1 MCQFVRFRAHC
12 PATTMDPM
20 PPLPFSEDTL
30 RLHAGDVL
38 FHRGLH
44 YAEQGRVALVSAG
57 SRSAVAMVM
66 GTQEYTVRLSVA
78 TGRLT
83 GSCICPFAEVQ
94 PICKHIVA
102 ATLLWLQ
109 DSDPSAAE
117 PAAETAPQ
125 APDLR
130 EFLLAQDRV
139 WLADQL
145 LAVTQDDPTLHAQL
159 LIAAGADPED
169 SVDED
174 AVRRQLL
181 SSLDTG
187 GFVSY
192 YEAHDFFTGIEEV
205 LDGVEELLELGAS
218 QAAARLALLA
228 LDGFEEL
235 LPGVDDS
242 DGGLSI
248 VSARAEEIHLRATQA
263 SPGDSRELAQD
274 LARRALTSDLD
285 VFRDAAEQYR
295 DLLGPEGLEQFRDAV
310 EERWRSLSD
319 DDRAHRYQV
328 AAQRRRIAEAI
339 GGTDGLV
346 ALLRAELDTDSDAAA
361 LIDVLLDAQR
371 IDDAVLEARA
381 LLERFG
387 DSARFRAVAAEAFA
401 RAGRHDEAAE
411 LSWTNFAEQPFL
423 RTFQSLKL
431 RSGPAFAHW
440 REQALT
446 ILQEQAGEHGTWP
459 SFVDVLLWDEDMPR
473 AWETAAEHGA
483 RDSAWLT
490 LARWRASGDGAE
502 AARVLYDLARASI
515 AGGQRSAYA
524 EAAQLLT
531 EAQGY
536 VGGADAKALTA
547 QIRDLRAQN
556 RRRPALQDEFS
567 KAGLPG

>member
-30 RLHAGDVL
+30 RLHAGDIL

-130 EFLLAQDRV
+130 EFLLAQDRE

-174 AVRRQLL
+174 AVRSQLL

-192 YEAHDFFTGIEEV
+192 YEAHDFFTGIEEA

-235 LPGVDDS
+235 LSGVDDS

-339 GGTDGLV
+339 GGTDGLI

-440 REQALT
+440 REQALN

-490 LARWRASGDGAE
+490 LARWRASADGAE

>member
-1 MCQFVRFRAHC
+1 
-12 PATTMDPM
+12 MDPM

-83 GSCICPFAEVQ
+83 GSRICPFADDQ

-102 ATLLWLQ
+102 AALLWLE
-109 DSDPSAAE
+109 DSEPSAAE
-117 PAAETAPQ
+117 PAAEPVPQ
-125 APDLR
+125 VPDLR
-130 EFLLAQDRV
+130 EFLLAQDRE

-174 AVRRQLL
+174 AVRSQLL

-187 GFVSY
+187 GLVSY

-235 LPGVDDS
+235 LSGVDDS

-248 VSARAEEIHLRATQA
+248 VSARAEEIHLHATQA
-263 SPGDSRELAQD
+263 SPGDARELAQD

-339 GGTDGLV
+339 GGTDGLI

-431 RSGPAFAHW
+431 RSGPTFAHW